1 MVKHGLR
8 LTLSNHESVYL
19 DKKRIRDFIAGNN
32 TPNIQ
37 ESIKHET
44 TFSAHKMTRFDGSH
58 GKLGAQKGACFPMAK
73 FLRLNIYD

>member
-1 MVKHGLR
+1 MNMNHG
-8 LTLSNHESVYL
+8 SVNS

-44 TFSAHKMTRFDGSH
+44 TFSAHKMTQFGGSN

-73 FLRLNIYD
+73 FRKLNIYD